1 MTQNLKLGIEG
12 EAKGIVNENNTAM
25 AFGSGSVNVF
35 GTPAMI
41 GLMEKAALSSVD
53 PLLEE
58 GFCTVGTKINVKHMA
73 ATPLGMN
80 VVAKSRL
87 IEIEGK
93 RLTFEVEAWDDKEL
107 IGKGIHERFII
118 KLENFIKRAQAKSK
132 NIG

>member
-93 RLTFEVEAWDDKEL
+93 RLTFEVEAWDEKEL

-132 NIG
+132 NIE